1 LWKGV
6 ISSPE
11 GSLQLLLII
20 DYIFDWGRDKYREAV
35 LHELRT
41 LAARNV
47 SSLADDSE
55 VLSLPDPHQRW
66 WNSHAEENPLEFGS
80 HIQDLSPRS
89 FDRFRPYESAHGV
102 IRSANTVHTRAL
114 GLYITKD
121 NINALLLTFDSTAK
135 SRRVARD
142 MLRLFKD
149 ALIVTSDTL
158 DELEYMWTG
167 HRRETDL
174 YGSGGDRFCAVFTAT
189 AYFSPDWEQVLE
201 LSFVAIAEDA
211 FNELKS
217 QADLL
222 RGGALY
228 FSEMPAVDQH
238 HLTGVFRFVRQGSLR
253 SNLQAAA
260 TRSCLSTQIA
270 REKDHPNEYFLV
282 AAEMFD
288 KGIRYR
294 MDVALLPD
302 RDAKGREMAVWFYN
316 RYKIGKREPQESF
329 IRFSCMH
336 EDRTPDSET
345 ISIWPTDKIH
355 IGNEATAVLL
365 CAKSSY
371 NYQRPPHLCLYL
383 LDTLTDPITS
393 LLGVAPPTSPL
404 LVRRQDL
411 RPGWGLYWNDELA
424 READQ
429 TFKVDFQH
437 FQAHCSAV
445 PKLLTDVAN
454 ADAADGGKP
463 SPHYHASKDL
473 PAHFRKR
480 PVGHWVTYADG
491 ADPYLNI
498 RSLADHV
505 VARKLNLKLI
515 TCLYA
520 DRGDSSTKGLRAEE
534 SEVRVVDLTKDNIP
548 EWRERLKSDPVAD
561 FKILSI
567 LQKGDNLM
575 LPRSPRRRRGPPSGS
590 PEPTEMIGYRGDWLS
605 DNELQN
611 WLKQGVLDR
620 PEITQP
626 LKRARAD
633 AQSESET
640 APKRRRLDDE
650 TSQPA
655 AEDATGILEISEA
668 IPHGTLSR
676 DYMADDELEA
686 FLKNGHFP
694 EEKRKDWKLLNM
706 YPEASRSER

>member
-1 LWKGV
+1 LWTGQ

-20 DYIFDWGRDKYREAV
+20 DYIFDWGRDKYREAI
-35 LHELRT
+35 LRELLT
-41 LAARNV
+41 LGARNV

-55 VLSLPDPHQRW
+55 VLSLSEPFQRW

-80 HIQDLSPRS
+80 YAQDLTPRS
-89 FDRFRPYESAHGV
+89 FEKFRPYESVHGV

-135 SRRVARD
+135 SQRVARD

-149 ALIVTSDTL
+149 ALIVTSDAL

-189 AYFSPDWEQVLE
+189 AYFSPEWEQVLE

-211 FNELKS
+211 FDELKTL
-217 QADLL
+217 ADLL

-228 FSEMPAVDQH
+228 FSEMPVVNQH

-260 TRSCLSTQIA
+260 TRSCLSTRIA

-329 IRFSCMH
+329 LRFSSMY

-345 ISIWPTDKIH
+345 ISIWPADENH
-355 IGNEATAVLL
+355 IGDQAKAILL
-365 CAKSSY
+365 RAKSSH

-383 LDTLTDPITS
+383 LDMFADPITS
-393 LLGVAPPTSPL
+393 LLSVVPPTSPL
-404 LVRRQDL
+404 VVRRQDL
-411 RPGWGLYWNDELA
+411 RPGWGLYWNDEFT

-429 TFKVDFQH
+429 TFKVEFQH

-445 PKLLTDVAN
+445 PKFLIDGADT
-454 ADAADGGKP
+454 DAANGGEP
-463 SPHYHASKDL
+463 NPQYHASKDL

-480 PVGHWVTYADG
+480 PAGHYVTYARG
-491 ADPYLNI
+491 ADPYLGT
-498 RSLADHV
+498 RDLADLV
-505 VARKLNLKLI
+505 VARKRNLKVI

-520 DRGDSSTKGLRAEE
+520 DRGNSSTKGLRAEE
-534 SEVRVVDLTKDNIP
+534 SGVRVEHLTKENIP
-548 EWRERLKSDPVAD
+548 EWKERLKSDPKA
-561 FKILSI
+561 KIEITNI
-567 LQKGDNLM
+567 LQEGDNLVP
-575 LPRSPRRRRGPPSGS
+575 PRTSRRYSELSSSS
-590 PEPTEMIGYRGDWLS
+590 PEPTDMTGYAGDWLS
-605 DNELQN
+605 DNELQS
-611 WLKQGVLDR
+611 WLNQGILDGA
-620 PEITQP
+620 EKTQP

-633 AQSESET
+633 AHSESET
-640 APKRRRLDDE
+640 APKRRRLEDE

-655 AEDATGILEISEA
+655 AEDATESVEILEA

-686 FLKNGHFP
+686 FLETGHFP
-694 EEKRKDWKLLNM
+694 EKKRKDWKLLNT
-706 YPEASRSER
+706 YPEAS